1 MSSSSPGQ
9 VFVTGIVILANPRPV
24 DPQKGNRNVAFDV
37 NFPVKDGR
45 KRTLGL
51 LRYFTPEDR
60 VNELQKT
67 WEDTFTK
74 AFIIAKVCI
83 PFKNGSLLY
92 TTFPDS
98 CDA

>member
-9 VFVTGIVILANPRPV
+9 VFITGIVILANASPV
-24 DPQKGNRNVAFDV
+24 DPQKGNRNVAF
-37 NFPVKDGR
+37 NIKFPVKDGR

-51 LRYFTPEDR
+51 LHYFTPEDR

-83 PFKNGSLLY
+83 PFKIDPLLY

-98 CDA
+98 CNA